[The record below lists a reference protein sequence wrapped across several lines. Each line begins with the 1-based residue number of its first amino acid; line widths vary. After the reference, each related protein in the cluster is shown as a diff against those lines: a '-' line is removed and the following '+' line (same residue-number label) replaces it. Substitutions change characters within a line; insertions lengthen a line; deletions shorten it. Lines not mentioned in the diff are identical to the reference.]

1 MAIGGIG
8 TTNYLVGYETRR
20 MERNTA
26 GKNFAGEIEK
36 TANMDN
42 IAVINETFELQGG
55 GAILSTIHVQTGESI
70 GIYYDEEAGGNYM
83 VAKVKGTDGSEKEIK
98 IDPDKVDPSN
108 ASYVEMLALSAHLK
122 QQGKIDSPAG
132 GIVAMTMAKRVQEA
146 NARQGEI
153 YDKINFLSEIQN
165 TLEDCLKNGLMDT
178 YMRYIKE
185 VGIYA
190 AMTGRN
196 A

>member
-1 MAIGGIG
+1 
-8 TTNYLVGYETRR
+8 
-20 MERNTA
+20 
-26 GKNFAGEIEK
+26 
-36 TANMDN
+36 
-42 IAVINETFELQGG
+42 
-55 GAILSTIHVQTGESI
+55 
-70 GIYYDEEAGGNYM
+70 
-83 VAKVKGTDGSEKEIK
+83 
-98 IDPDKVDPSN
+98 
-108 ASYVEMLALSAHLK
+108 MLALSAHLK

-153 YDKINFLSEIQN
+153 YDKSNFLSEMQS

-190 AMTGRN
+190 AMTGRS

>member
-1 MAIGGIG
+1 
-8 TTNYLVGYETRR
+8 

-36 TANMDN
+36 TASMDN
-42 IAVINETFELQGG
+42 IAVINKTFELQGS

-153 YDKINFLSEIQN
+153 YDKSNFLSEMQN

-190 AMTGRN
+190 AMTGRG